1 MAARTPDPCIAPP
14 SRGMVR
20 GAAPRQPLYCRTC
33 DQTPPRVPLRDR
45 RDARPDAHHLLR
57 DPDVRGP
64 TLPRRAE
71 LDGAD
76 PGAGPVRPGRQADA
90 ALRPVQP
97 RRHRRLRAARRLV
110 GGDAAH
116 AVHQARD
123 RPAGRRHR
131 GQGRRSLGEWHEARR
146 VVHVRPAAHHRDR
159 GAGALDCARRS
170 AVRDGRSP
178 GGVGGLPFVR
188 HDREGPR
195 HRARLAALL
204 AAVDVR
210 DPAHAHLPGPGRERR
225 REAEPRRSV
234 TPLLVAAGALVAIGA
249 AVATGA
255 RDARI
260 ASLGLAVMLAAA
272 PFVADPL
279 PGPLQLAFAV
289 MAGILAGFLVF
300 VAARRVPNRAGP
312 PLGLPATLG
321 AAAAGFAVG
330 IGATAVALPR
340 LGPATALAAGLAACA
355 VAVGPIA
362 ITRDIFRRGSALIV
376 LVGGAILLLTAL
388 AGTPEPLTGIA
399 TGVVLVALAGAVA
412 TVTGGAVAATGGTAI
427 PDG

>member
-1 MAARTPDPCIAPP
+1 M
-14 SRGMVR
+14 
-20 GAAPRQPLYCRTC
+20 
-33 DQTPPRVPLRDR
+33 
-45 RDARPDAHHLLR
+45 
-57 DPDVRGP
+57 
-64 TLPRRAE
+64 
-71 LDGAD
+71 
-76 PGAGPVRPGRQADA
+76 
-90 ALRPVQP
+90 
-97 RRHRRLRAARRLV
+97 
-110 GGDAAH
+110 
-116 AVHQARD
+116 
-123 RPAGRRHR
+123 
-131 GQGRRSLGEWHEARR
+131 
-146 VVHVRPAAHHRDR
+146 
-159 GAGALDCARRS
+159 
-170 AVRDGRSP
+170 
-178 GGVGGLPFVR
+178 
-188 HDREGPR
+188 
-195 HRARLAALL
+195 
-204 AAVDVR
+204 
-210 DPAHAHLPGPGRERR
+210 
-225 REAEPRRSV
+225 

-279 PGPLQLAFAV
+279 PAPLQLAFAV

-340 LGPATALAAGLAACA
+340 LGPDTALAAGLAACA

-362 ITRDIFRRGSALIV
+362 ITRDIFRLGSALIV

-412 TVTGGAVAATGGTAI
+412 TVTGGAVAATGGTAV
-427 PDG
+427 PDDLPGRRAAATRAAGDDR